1 MRDNENASNTTG
13 GFVFLSTREKKV
25 LQCWLKSTVQALRTV
40 GNSHEETI
48 NLQSRPPAHLTDTRC
63 ANTAVQLLQCCAT
76 FVSGRSNKRHY
87 FGISFLWRSKSPP
100 DQLGEKVLS
109 QPSEIFRGQSSNEG

>member
-13 GFVFLSTREKKV
+13 GFVFLSTRKKNV

-48 NLQSRPPAHLTDTRC
+48 NL
-63 ANTAVQLLQCCAT
+63 
-76 FVSGRSNKRHY
+76 
-87 FGISFLWRSKSPP
+87 
-100 DQLGEKVLS
+100 
-109 QPSEIFRGQSSNEG
+109 